1 MVTVCM
7 HHYKLM
13 NSLSLYKCFSDYAT
27 ARTQIQDA
35 YLCKY
40 VAPAQRV
47 TNETSRDDWSND
59 DNNIKDCEENN
70 ERSYT
75 YKEG

>member
-1 MVTVCM
+1 MQKNAW
-7 HHYKLM
+7 KL
-13 NSLSLYKCFSDYAT
+13 K
-27 ARTQIQDA
+27 QDA
-35 YLCKY
+35 YLCEY

-47 TNETSRDDWSND
+47 KNKTSWDDWSND